1 MDILLREPIL
11 VKGEVNVVLGFY
23 YVNLNLSV
31 NDVDVFKYAD

>member
-23 YVNLNLSV
+23 YYTVVLSKPK
-31 NDVDVFKYAD
+31 FICK